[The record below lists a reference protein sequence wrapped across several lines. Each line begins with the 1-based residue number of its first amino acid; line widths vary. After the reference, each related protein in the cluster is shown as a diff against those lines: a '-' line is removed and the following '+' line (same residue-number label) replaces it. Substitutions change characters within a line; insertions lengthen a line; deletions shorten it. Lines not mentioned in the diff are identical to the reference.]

1 MNTESLITQ
10 RLLWAL
16 SLPLCLLILCANA
29 VAAEPEV
36 VFTISP
42 RETWIG
48 SPVVMTIAVQDGDS
62 IGTPTFPALA
72 ALTFQLQPGRQTM
85 SSMQVINGRITREN
99 KTTMTV
105 MVTPTVAGMIT
116 IPPVTLM
123 VDGVEYASA
132 PTHISAS
139 LSTAGDLLSAKIVG
153 RPGKAWVGQP
163 IDVTLRIF
171 VKPFQSREH
180 GVTLGE
186 ADMWQFI
193 DHDRC
198 EFGPFTSKLRE
209 MNQNRQRPTG
219 HAEFL
224 NGHTYVVYD
233 VSTQITVHSSGIPAL
248 NDVRVA
254 WNYPLRLA
262 STPNFFGRSELTVSA
277 TKPISA
283 SATVVDIDVL
293 PLPTEGQ
300 PASFRGAVGSFALTA
315 SAKPINVAVGD
326 PITLTLRVTDR
337 AGGDNL
343 DTVQPPPLD
352 SPAIAADFR
361 MPTAPL
367 AGTVQGNSKTFT
379 QTLRPTHPGIQK
391 IPAIEFSWFDPIA
404 GQYRTAISKAIEI
417 DVAVS
422 ERITTDAILGG
433 LPTNAGQSKQLTAAD
448 GGLVANVAPTLAMVR
463 DQSGGLGWTATAL
476 IMLLPPVACAA
487 VLMVRR
493 RRDKLAG
500 DVGYA
505 RQQGAR
511 ANALKRLKAGNPGG
525 ALAGYIADQINQPSG
540 TVTRGE
546 ARTSLLAAIASA
558 DLIDQVDQLLAQAER
573 SRFAASAN
581 ADESAT
587 AQTIASAKSCIVQL
601 EKLDWRSARA
611 AHEGSRS

>member
-1 MNTESLITQ
+1 MKFKLLITQ
-10 RLLWAL
+10 QLLWAL
-16 SLPLCLLILCANA
+16 SLPLCFMILCANA

-36 VFTISP
+36 VFSISP

-62 IGTPTFPALA
+62 IGTPTFPVLA
-72 ALTFQLQPGRQTM
+72 GLTFQLQPGRQTM

-105 MVTPTVAGMIT
+105 MVTPLVAGMIT

-132 PTHISAS
+132 PTPISAS
-139 LSTAGDLLSAKIVG
+139 LSTAGDLLNAKIVG
-153 RPGKAWVGQP
+153 RPGKTWVGQP

-186 ADMWQFI
+186 TDMWQFI
-193 DHDRC
+193 DPDRC
-198 EFGPFTSKLRE
+198 EFGPFASKLRE

-219 HAEFL
+219 REEFVD
-224 NGHTYVVYD
+224 GHTYLVYD
-233 VSTQITVHSSGIPAL
+233 VSTQITVHSSGIPEL

-254 WNYPLRLA
+254 WNYPVRL
-262 STPNFFGRSELTVSA
+262 SFTPNFFGRSEPVYT

-300 PASFRGAVGSFALTA
+300 PASFRGAVGSFAFTV
-315 SAKPINVAVGD
+315 SAKPLNVAVGD

-343 DTVQPPPLD
+343 DTVPPPPLD
-352 SPAIAADFR
+352 FPAIAADFR

-448 GGLVANVAPTLAMVR
+448 GGLVANVAPTLAMMR
-463 DQSGGLGWTATAL
+463 DQSGGLGWTATVL

-487 VLMVRR
+487 VLVVRR

-511 ANALKRLKAGNPGG
+511 ANALKRLHAGNPGG